1 MRKNNTVVIRPMP
14 MNGMAIYL
22 ILSIFAV
29 IAPIILAILIDIR
42 LIALLPAC
50 VLPMCYMI
58 YRIAYLDKCSIMINR
73 TDKSVTLRK
82 PLKELTIPMENVR
95 WSAQKVGVRNTSY
108 IIKVSADNKTIM
120 KLRDENWVNVKEL
133 FFLPHN
139 NGKTEREYMNR
150 K

>member
-1 MRKNNTVVIRPMP
+1 MIKPTP

-22 ILSIFAV
+22 ILSVFAV

-50 VLPMCYMI
+50 SLPICYMI
-58 YRIAYLDKCSIMINR
+58 YRIAYLDKCSIIINH

-82 PLKELTIPMENVR
+82 PLKELTIPIENVR
-95 WSAQKVGVRNTSY
+95 WSAKKVGMRNTSY
-108 IIKVSADNKTIM
+108 IIKVCADNKTIM
-120 KLRDENWVNVKEL
+120 KLRDENWENIKEL
-133 FFLPHN
+133 FYLPHC
-139 NGKTEREYMNR
+139 NGKDERNCINR

>member
-1 MRKNNTVVIRPMP
+1 

-58 YRIAYLDKCSIMINR
+58 YRIAYLDKCSIIINH

-82 PLKELTIPMENVR
+82 PLKELTIPIENVR
-95 WSAQKVGVRNTSY
+95 WSAKKAGVRNASY

-120 KLRDENWVNVKEL
+120 KLRDENWVNIKEL
-133 FFLPHN
+133 FYLPRC
-139 NGKTEREYMNR
+139 NGKDERDCINR

>member
-1 MRKNNTVVIRPMP
+1 MKKNNIVIIKPTP

-22 ILSIFAV
+22 IPSIFAV

-58 YRIAYLDKCSIMINR
+58 YRIAYLDKCSIIINY
-73 TDKSVTLRK
+73 TDKSVTFRK
-82 PLKELTIPMENVR
+82 PLKELTIPIENVR
-95 WSAQKVGVRNTSY
+95 WSAKKVGVRNTSY
-108 IIKVSADNKTIM
+108 IIKVTADKKTIM
-120 KLRDENWVNVKEL
+120 KLRDENWENVKAL

>member
-42 LIALLPAC
+42 LIALLPVC

-58 YRIAYLDKCSIMINR
+58 YRIAYLDKCSIIINH

-82 PLKELTIPMENVR
+82 PLKELTMPIENVR
-95 WSAQKVGVRNTSY
+95 WSAKKIGVRNASY
-108 IIKVSADNKTIM
+108 IIKVTADNKTIM
-120 KLRDENWVNVKEL
+120 KMRDENWENVKEL

-139 NGKTEREYMNR
+139 NGKAERECMNR

>member
-1 MRKNNTVVIRPMP
+1 MRKNNTVIIRPMP

-22 ILSIFAV
+22 ILSVFAV

-50 VLPMCYMI
+50 ALPICYMI
-58 YRIAYLDKCSIMINR
+58 YRIAYLDKCSIIINH

-95 WSAQKVGVRNTSY
+95 WSAKKVGVRNTSY
-108 IIKVSADNKTIM
+108 IVKVSADNKTIM
-120 KLRDENWVNVKEL
+120 KLRDENWENIKEL
-133 FFLPHN
+133 FYLPHC
-139 NGKTEREYMNR
+139 NGKDERNCINR

>member
-58 YRIAYLDKCSIMINR
+58 YRIAYLDKCSIIINH

-82 PLKELTIPMENVR
+82 PLKELTIPIENVR
-95 WSAQKVGVRNTSY
+95 WSAKKVGMRNASY
-108 IIKVSADNKTIM
+108 IINVSVDNKTIM
-120 KLRDENWVNVKEL
+120 KLRDENWENIKEL
-133 FFLPHN
+133 FYLPHC
-139 NGKTEREYMNR
+139 NGKDERDCINR

>member
-1 MRKNNTVVIRPMP
+1 MKKNNIVIIKPTL

-22 ILSIFAV
+22 ILSVFAV

-42 LIALLPAC
+42 LIALFPAC
-50 VLPMCYMI
+50 VLPICYMI
-58 YRIAYLDKCSIMINR
+58 YRIAYLDKCSIIINH

-82 PLKELTIPMENVR
+82 PLKKLTIPMENVR
-95 WSAQKVGVRNTSY
+95 WSAKKVGVRNTSY
-108 IIKVSADNKTIM
+108 IVKVSADNKTIM